1 MPMSV
6 CIPRL
11 VRMMAIQQRAPRRMD
26 LPLDLI
32 IAMRL
37 VLRPI
42 ALMAMMMRNL
52 DSCLRGAK
60 KLLLTPKEV
69 RVVVSREAR
78 IK

>member
-1 MPMSV
+1 MSD

-11 VRMMAIQQRAPRRMD
+11 VRMIAIQQRAPRRMD
-26 LPLDLI
+26 FPLDLI

-42 ALMAMMMRNL
+42 ALIAMMMRNL
-52 DSCLRGAK
+52 ESCLRGEK
-60 KLLLTPKEV
+60 KLLLTPNDV
-69 RVVVSREAR
+69 RRVVIREAR

>member
-1 MPMSV
+1 MSV

-32 IAMRL
+32 IAMRV

>member
-1 MPMSV
+1 M
-6 CIPRL
+6 PRL

-32 IAMRL
+32 IATRL
-37 VLRPI
+37 VFRPI

-52 DSCLRGAK
+52 ESCLRGEK
-60 KLLLTPKEV
+60 KLLLTPNDV
-69 RVVVSREAR
+69 RRVVSREAR

>member
-11 VRMMAIQQRAPRRMD
+11 VRMIAIQQRAPRRMD
-26 LPLDLI
+26 FPLDLI

-42 ALMAMMMRNL
+42 ALIAMMMRNL
-52 DSCLRGAK
+52 ESCLRGEK
-60 KLLLTPKEV
+60 KLLLTPNDV
-69 RVVVSREAR
+69 RRVVSREAR

>member
-1 MPMSV
+1 MKA

-26 LPLDLI
+26 FPLDLI

-42 ALMAMMMRNL
+42 ALMAIMMRNL
-52 DSCLRGAK
+52 ESCLRGEK
-60 KLLLTPKEV
+60 KLLLTPNDV
-69 RVVVSREAR
+69 RRVVSREAR